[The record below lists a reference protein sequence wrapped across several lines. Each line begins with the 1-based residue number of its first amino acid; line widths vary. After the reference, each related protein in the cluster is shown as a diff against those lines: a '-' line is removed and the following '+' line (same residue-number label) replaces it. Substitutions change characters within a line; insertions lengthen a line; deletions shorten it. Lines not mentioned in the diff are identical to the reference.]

1 MKTASTA
8 ARRHLAG
15 ELTTVAT
22 CWKLTRRDGVPMGFT
37 DHDRDLRIGGQLYSA
52 ASGYT
57 RSAITSQSGLAVD
70 NVDLDG
76 VLDHDTI
83 TDRDIRAGLYDR
95 AEILVFLVDWTAPN
109 AWQVIL
115 RRGWIGEPVT
125 TPDGTFRAELRGMAQ
140 AMSQNVLE
148 IYQPECRA
156 DLGDHRC
163 TVDLAA
169 LTATG
174 TVAEIIDRRTIVLSI
189 ADARGVDGY
198 YDGGAVT
205 FESGLNA
212 GRAIELRTWVRTA
225 SPLGGATLFLPPPY
239 VPSVGD
245 AVSIYPGCDG
255 RRDTCLHRFNNVI
268 NMRGEPDLPGRDKII
283 GGQ

>member
-1 MKTASTA
+1 MKTTTA
-8 ARRHLAG
+8 QGRGHLAG
-15 ELTTVAT
+15 ELTTLAT

-52 ASGYT
+52 SSGYT
-57 RSAITSQSGLAVD
+57 RSAIASQAGLAVD

-109 AWQVIL
+109 AWQIIM
-115 RRGWIGEPVT
+115 RRGWIGEPVI
-125 TPDGTFRAELRGMAQ
+125 TPDGSFKAELRGLAQ

-156 DLGDHRC
+156 DLGDRRC
-163 TVDLAA
+163 KVDLAA

-174 TVAEIIDRRTIVLSI
+174 TVAEVIDRRTVVLSI
-189 ADARGVDGY
+189 ADARGVNGY
-198 YDGGAVT
+198 YAGGAVT
-205 FESGLNA
+205 FQSGLNA
-212 GRAIELRTWVRTA
+212 GRAIEVRSWVRTA
-225 SPLGGATLFLPPPY
+225 SPLGRAVLFLPPPY
-239 VPSVGD
+239 TPAVGD
-245 AVSIYPGCDG
+245 AVSIFPGCDG
-255 RRDTCLHRFNNVI
+255 RRDTCVGTFANILNF
-268 NMRGEPDLPGRDKII
+268 RGEPDLPGRDKVI